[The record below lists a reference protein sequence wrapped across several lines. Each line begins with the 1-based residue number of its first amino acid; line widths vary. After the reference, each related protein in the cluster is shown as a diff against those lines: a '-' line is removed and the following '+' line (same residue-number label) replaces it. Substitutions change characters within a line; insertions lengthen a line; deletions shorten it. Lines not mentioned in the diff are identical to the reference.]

1 MKYIIE
7 NSYDEVIGKA
17 QSIQDAR
24 EQVEQYIQN
33 GLAESYEQTRKT
45 LKRSS
50 FAIVSD
56 ITFGNNFY
64 INKAA

>member
-1 MKYIIE
+1 MKYNIE
-7 NSYDEVIGKA
+7 NSYGEIIGQASSVK
-17 QSIQDAR
+17 DAR
-24 EQVEQYIQN
+24 HQVEQHIQN
-33 GLAESYEQTRKT
+33 GLKHKYQQTCKT
-45 LKRSS
+45 LKYCS

>member
-24 EQVEQYIQN
+24 KQVEQHVQN
-33 GLAESYEQTRKT
+33 GLAESYEQTCKT
-45 LKRSS
+45 LKYSS